1 MLPTLPGG
9 HRIGLPPKPNALI
22 SRPLFRLLIARSL
35 VRIEFMGKLEG
46 VPGVA
51 FGNQR
56 RLHVLSANPDMTH
69 RSVIA
74 IALVALG
81 GLSQS
86 L

>member
-1 MLPTLPGG
+1 MLPAFPGG
-9 HRIGLPPKPNALI
+9 HRIGLPPQPNALI
-22 SRPLFRLLIARSL
+22 SGLLFRLLITRSL
-35 VRIEFMGKLEG
+35 ICIKFMGKLEG

-56 RLHVLSANPDMTH
+56 RLNVLSANPDMTH